1 MVKKTNNIF
10 FSKGKVNYND
20 RCKLLKQR
28 GIVLWLT
35 GLSGSGK
42 STIAIEL
49 EKKLIELNKISYRL
63 DGDNIRTGLNSDL
76 GFSKQDRDENIRRIA
91 EICTLFKDAG
101 IITLVSFISPF
112 KKMREYA
119 KNKVGKNNFYEIY
132 VKADLETC
140 KTRDTK
146 GLYEKAKKNEIEN
159 FTGITSKY
167 EEPENPDLILDTTLL
182 TVDEAVK
189 KIIESINFDY

>member
-1 MVKKTNNIF
+1 MVNNNIF
-10 FSKGKVNYND
+10 YSNGKVSYND
-20 RCKLLKQR
+20 RCRLLKQK
-28 GIVLWLT
+28 GFVLWFT

-76 GFSKQDRDENIRRIA
+76 GFSNDDRDENIRRIA
-91 EICTLFKDAG
+91 EVSALFKDAG

-119 KNKVGKNNFYEIY
+119 RKIIGKDHFYEIY
-132 VKADLETC
+132 VKADLDTC
-140 KTRDTK
+140 KNRDPK
-146 GLYEKAKKNEIEN
+146 GLYKKAEKNEIED
-159 FTGITSKY
+159 FTGVSSLY
-167 EEPENPDLILDTTLL
+167 EEPDNPELILDTTKLS
-182 TVDEAVK
+182 VQDAVN
-189 KIIESINFDY
+189 KIIESIDLNY